1 MLCLFQI
8 VSLHPT
14 PHAPFS
20 RLGLPLRP
28 AVNDI
33 VVLSE
38 RHALYGDAADGPLVT
53 GIAGWVVADDHS
65 DDLPIRVEVH
75 TRGEWWYAVGALRVV
90 ARAGVIVT
98 RETAIK
104 GVPVVRGPDWKW
116 ENQDGGPG
124 CSGFITRSKGD
135 WCDCT
140 WTHGELDNA
149 YRVRRTGRS
158 G

>member
-1 MLCLFQI
+1 M
-8 VSLHPT
+8 
-14 PHAPFS
+14 
-20 RLGLPLRP
+20 G
-28 AVNDI
+28 DI

-38 RHALYGDAADGPLVT
+38 RHAFYGDAADGPLVT
-53 GIAGWVVADDHS
+53 GIAGWVVADDNS

-90 ARAGVIVT
+90 ARAGSVVT

-116 ENQDGGPG
+116 EHQDGGPG
-124 CSGFITRSKGD
+124 MTGFITRSKGD

-149 YRVRRTGRS
+149 YRVREERGGGREARAWGWVGCCS
-158 G
+158 WLV